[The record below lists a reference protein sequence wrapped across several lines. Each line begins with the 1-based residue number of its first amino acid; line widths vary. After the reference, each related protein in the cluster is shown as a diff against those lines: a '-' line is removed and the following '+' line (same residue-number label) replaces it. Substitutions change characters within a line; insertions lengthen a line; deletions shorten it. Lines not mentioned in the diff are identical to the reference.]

1 MENNSVPFN
10 IDATPLKNIIY
21 DEMGGY
27 EDSNFKK
34 VEKNLCNS
42 RQDNLQYLGTYFP
55 RTLVEYFLITEE
67 LHKNKVIEN
76 TLKNKEMIN
85 ILSIGCGTGGD
96 IIGLL
101 LSLSSNGS
109 AVNRKIQVHAID
121 GNNDALELLGDVI
134 NKFNESLF
142 QFDELSVTKQNINLK
157 EKFYI
162 EKKEKF
168 DFIITSK
175 FLNEIDCESV
185 DGRKVYKEYIEFYSN
200 FLNDSGIMII
210 TDVASQ
216 SPSEGEFIPIRM
228 SRQIGEFLIQNSDFS
243 SILPLCCIHLSR
255 ECFNTRNQC
264 CPIITLLLKLDNKI
278 KKSKFTCR
286 VICKSSFYET
296 LALQVNDGEYIYNDE
311 YNHVCPLGSNISSRR
326 YHAYDIT
333 NTEDS
338 KIELNFI

>member
-67 LHKNKVIEN
+67 LQKNKAIEN
-76 TLKNKEMIN
+76 TLRNKEVIN

-101 LSLSSNGS
+101 LSLSSNVLI
-109 AVNRKIQVHAID
+109 ANKKVQVNAID
-121 GNNDALELLGDVI
+121 GNNDALELLEDIV

-142 QFDELSVTKQNINLK
+142 QFNELSVTRKCINLK
-157 EKFYI
+157 ERFYI
-162 EKKEKF
+162 DKNRKF

-175 FLNEIDCESV
+175 FLNEIDYESI
-185 DGRKVYKEYIEFYSN
+185 DGRKVYKEFIEFYSN
-200 FLNDSGIMII
+200 FLNDTGIMII

-228 SRQIGEFLIQNSDFS
+228 SRQIGEFLIKNTEFR
-243 SILPLCCIHLSR
+243 SILPLCCLHLSK
-255 ECFNTRNQC
+255 ECFNSRNEC
-264 CPIITLLLKLDNKI
+264 CPIITLLIQLDNKV

-286 VICKSSFYET
+286 VICKSLFYET
-296 LALQVNDGEYIYNDE
+296 LALHVDKGEYIYNDE
-311 YNHVCPLGSNISSRR
+311 YNHVCPLSSNFNGRK

-338 KIELNFI
+338 SIKLNFI